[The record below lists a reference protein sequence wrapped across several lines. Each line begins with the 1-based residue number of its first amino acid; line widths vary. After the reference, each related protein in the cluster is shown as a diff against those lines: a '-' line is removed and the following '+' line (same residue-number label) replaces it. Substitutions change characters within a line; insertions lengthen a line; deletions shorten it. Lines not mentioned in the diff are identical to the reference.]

1 MAAKRN
7 ATGLASAMPRASLND
22 EELVSQGCLPNAASL
37 DMYVKYTQL
46 WGAQSERG
54 GQGEGRANNARSDSV
69 LSVPRM
75 PRAPSLRPATKLLG
89 RSSAR
94 SLLRLPNCT
103 GRQRREEKEERREG
117 KKEGVSS
124 A

>member
-54 GQGEGRANNARSDSV
+54 GRGGRA
-69 LSVPRM
+69 
-75 PRAPSLRPATKLLG
+75 
-89 RSSAR
+89 
-94 SLLRLPNCT
+94 
-103 GRQRREEKEERREG
+103 G
-117 KKEGVSS
+117 KQWSE
-124 A
+124 

>member
-46 WGAQSERG
+46 WGVQSERG

-89 RSSAR
+89 RPSPPS
-94 SLLRLPNCT
+94 
-103 GRQRREEKEERREG
+103 
-117 KKEGVSS
+117 
-124 A
+124 

>member
-54 GQGEGRANNARSDSV
+54 GQGEGRANNAWSDSV
-69 LSVPRM
+69 TLRRVCA
-75 PRAPSLRPATKLLG
+75 RALRAAHAARAESPTSDKIAWPQLGSLPSPP
-89 RSSAR
+89 S
-94 SLLRLPNCT
+94 
-103 GRQRREEKEERREG
+103 
-117 KKEGVSS
+117 
-124 A
+124 